1 MKKVLVIGCTG
12 IAKLIIPALCKDKSY
27 VSEICIADTDK
38 KMCDEFKT
46 ILSASPVRV
55 VTAGVDITNE
65 ERTMLMVKIFGP
77 ELIINLM
84 PAQYSCVLMELALKT
99 KASYIDS
106 TLFFE
111 TKNASSVEDML
122 LSKQF
127 SYFTRFRG
135 EKLPALVGCSFNPAA
150 ITSLIRFAMSNTY
163 DSISSVDIFDMN
175 SGKGTAAGIM
185 DSSFEMELL
194 TEPAKYL
201 ENGKIETYQPLKG
214 KTVRQIPGF
223 GKRTMYVLSNPI
235 ITDFIKEIPEV
246 ENVRWFSTF
255 KKEYLGIIKV
265 LEKVGM
271 LSRTPVDVG
280 GVKISPFDY
289 LNKVMPKEESKAT
302 GKGSSG
308 IGIVITGIIK
318 GKEQTNM
325 FYASVDNSMVLEK
338 YGFGSTE
345 YLDAVTM
352 LAGTILMCTDKWDK
366 EGVYSPNAY
375 DPSLLMDIMK
385 DQGIEFAVSK
395 VAPVSMVVEE
405 EEPEDIED

>member
-1 MKKVLVIGCTG
+1 M
-12 IAKLIIPALCKDKSY
+12 
-27 VSEICIADTDK
+27 
-38 KMCDEFKT
+38 
-46 ILSASPVRV
+46 
-55 VTAGVDITNE
+55 
-65 ERTMLMVKIFGP
+65 
-77 ELIINLM
+77 
-84 PAQYSCVLMELALKT
+84 
-99 KASYIDS
+99 
-106 TLFFE
+106 
-111 TKNASSVEDML
+111 
-122 LSKQF
+122 
-127 SYFTRFRG
+127 
-135 EKLPALVGCSFNPAA
+135 
-150 ITSLIRFAMSNTY
+150 
-163 DSISSVDIFDMN
+163 
-175 SGKGTAAGIM
+175 
-185 DSSFEMELL
+185 
-194 TEPAKYL
+194 
-201 ENGKIETYQPLKG
+201 
-214 KTVRQIPGF
+214 
-223 GKRTMYVLSNPI
+223 
-235 ITDFIKEIPEV
+235 
-246 ENVRWFSTF
+246 
-255 KKEYLGIIKV
+255 

-325 FYASVDNSMVLEK
+325 FYASVDNSMVPEK

-366 EGVYSPNAY
+366 AGVYSPNAY